1 MKSLCVIRHL
11 GLAHLGSCMGLFGP
25 VVPFQSD
32 KTEVIGVNL
41 MESPSTLFQMYKLP
55 HSKGGKNQT
64 CNIQI

>member
-1 MKSLCVIRHL
+1 
-11 GLAHLGSCMGLFGP
+11 MGLFGP